1 LERYSTQMER
11 RLTIASC
18 LLARSAAG
26 HEVLACELKARAQ
39 NNDRQAAL
47 MATPKK
53 CILKLDVALLG
64 MQQSTEGRDRK
75 VLEH

>member
-1 LERYSTQMER
+1 
-11 RLTIASC
+11 
-18 LLARSAAG
+18 
-26 HEVLACELKARAQ
+26 
-39 NNDRQAAL
+39 